1 MLMYMRK
8 AATAILIIAFM
19 LASSLFILEP
29 TNATT
34 TELVVPDDF
43 PSINQA
49 IQKATDGDTVLVM
62 QGTYNET
69 IVIDKAITLKGENT
83 NKTIINGNY
92 CGTVIKIRHDNV
104 TITGLTILF
113 SSEQNSPHRYYVHP
127 PDNYKAYF
135 LRHTGWDEGLSGIH
149 LQNVQYCNITGNVV
163 SDCGLGVWLTGAL
176 YNTVSGNIFVRNN
189 NGLVA
194 QTSWSNKIV
203 GNTFLNGG
211 AGVCL
216 PPKNVFKTGLVN
228 DQSSGYNTFVHNN
241 FIGNQIPIE
250 SLSFVNTT
258 SNVWNDAAEGNYW
271 DTYNGTDSD
280 SDGIGD
286 EFYKIMAEYFTGN
299 SKDNLWAEQVYGVD
313 NYPLMEPF
321 NTARLFVTPQNAS
334 DNQSNEVDLTKI
346 GIIFLIVITVT
357 IAGLIIFQ
365 KKRAHKTN
373 HNLKAPKSM

>member
-8 AATAILIIAFM
+8 AAIALLIIAFM
-19 LASSLFILEP
+19 LVTSLFILEP
-29 TNATT
+29 TKAVP
-34 TELVVPDDF
+34 TELVVPNDF
-43 PSINQA
+43 PTINQA
-49 IQKATDGDTVLVM
+49 IQNATNGDTVLIK
-62 QGTYNET
+62 QGVYNET
-69 IVIDKAITLKGENT
+69 MVIDKAITLKGENT

-104 TITGLTILF
+104 TITGLTVLF

-149 LQNVQYCNITGNVV
+149 LQNVQYCNITGNIV

-176 YNTVSGNIFVRNN
+176 YNTVSGNILVRNN

-216 PPKNVFKTGLVN
+216 PPKDVFKTGLVN
-228 DQSSGYNTFVHNN
+228 DQSLGYNTFVHNN

-258 SNVWNDAAEGNYW
+258 TNVWNDTAEGNYW
-271 DTYNGTDSD
+271 NTYNGTDSD
-280 SDGIGD
+280 NDGIGD
-286 EFYKIMAEYFTGN
+286 EHYKIMAEYY
-299 SKDNLWAEQVYGVD
+299 SAKKNLWEEQVYGVD
-313 NYPLMEPF
+313 TYPLMKPYDSASFFAGYTATTEQQPTLNPTEPVQV
-321 NTARLFVTPQNAS
+321 AIISAAIILLVVAIAALMVYYKKHRQ
-334 DNQSNEVDLTKI
+334 TKWCRYI
-346 GIIFLIVITVT
+346 H
-357 IAGLIIFQ
+357 
-365 KKRAHKTN
+365 R
-373 HNLKAPKSM
+373 